1 MEMTIEIKMIL
12 MLAVLMAVVVVETYL
27 LLKHQAK
34 KYCKFHDLQF
44 DKFWNDEMAGKID
57 RTNPYWMDSY
67 KIAPVVMVLFSAF
80 MMSCT
85 TTKYVEVPVVHTDT
99 LIVTNHQKDSVWL
112 HDSIYM
118 HEWQKGDTVVVDRVV
133 YHTKYK
139 EKLRT
144 DTVYQHSTDTIAK
157 PYPVEVKVEKELTWW
172 QKKTM
177 GLGYVFFGICVVVV
191 IILIVK
197 FISKFR

>member
-1 MEMTIEIKMIL
+1 MTIEIKMIL
-12 MLAVLMAVVVVETYL
+12 MLAVLMAVVVVATYL

-44 DKFWNDEMAGKID
+44 DKFWDDEMAGKID

-118 HEWQKGDTVVVDRVV
+118 HEWQKGDTIMVDRVV

-172 QKKTM
+172 QKTRIHAGEALLVLLAVVAVIGLWKLYKT
-177 GLGYVFFGICVVVV
+177 
-191 IILIVK
+191 
-197 FISKFR
+197 FRP